1 MKHLFFFRIAATM
14 LLFMALAH
22 ATLFS
27 QVITT
32 DPPFPT
38 IDDQVVVT
46 YDISQ
51 GNGGLLGVAPPFYA
65 HAGVI
70 TNLSTGPTN
79 WRHVVA
85 DWNVNTDKCKLT
97 ALGGNLYQLVIGPSI
112 REFYNVPESETVLQ
126 LAFVFRNSDGSKVG
140 RSADG
145 TDIYANVYE
154 GGLSLNIINPENNTF
169 VTPGTVVAYKAQSD
183 DASLTTFYLD
193 NVQQAS
199 TTTSTLEGSVTIA
212 NAGLHW
218 LKFTAT
224 DGTETVAD
232 SVWIYALGT
241 SPVAELPIGVRLGIN
256 YLDNGTVTLVLHD
269 PPALKQNVFVMGDFN
284 NWIPESGFQMNRTPD
299 GKHFWLNIS
308 GLTPG
313 TEYAFQYLID
323 GTLKIADPYTN
334 KILDP
339 WNDSYIPPTTYP
351 NLKPYP
357 TGKTTGIVS
366 VLQTN
371 QQPYNWEIESFET
384 PAPED
389 LVIYE
394 MLVRDFVATRDIK
407 TIRDTLSY
415 LKRLGVNAIELM
427 PINEF
432 EGNDSW
438 GYNPAFYFAPDKA
451 YGRANDYKAFIDE
464 CHKNGI
470 AVIIDMVLNHSYG
483 QSPLLQMYFA
493 PNSNGGQPSA
503 DNPWYNEVCPNTEY
517 CWGYDFNHQSIY
529 TQAFV
534 DSVNHFWLSEYK
546 VDGFRFDFTKGF
558 TNVVNNGWDYDFSR
572 INILK
577 RMNNQ
582 IKAVKADAIV
592 ILEHLTANSEE
603 KELASAGMLLW
614 GNLNYAYGEGIMGYL
629 SGSNFSSINYKSRGW
644 TVPHLVGYMESHDEE
659 REMFRALNFG
669 NDSVSTYRIKELTTA
684 LKRMELAGAMFFT
697 IPGPKMIW
705 QFGELGYDVSI
716 DDPCRLCAKPLH
728 WEYQLDYR
736 RAYLFK
742 VWAEL
747 IKLKK
752 THEVFKTTDF
762 TLNAAGA
769 YKSLHL
775 NHPDMNAMVVGN
787 FWNRAQ
793 TQKPVFQHTGWWY
806 DYFSGDSI
814 NVIEADMYL
823 PLQAGEYRIYTDKRL
838 AKPNIGTG
846 TTEPETPE
854 NQMTLFPNPANESVM
869 LAFVSDT
876 YGKSV
881 LQIFDLNGKRLVGLN
896 GIETERGLNQIQI
909 PLKGLKTGLYF
920 VQLIRG
926 NHSETQ
932 RLIIK

>member
-1 MKHLFFFRIAATM
+1 M
-14 LLFMALAH
+14 LQFQFISKTLAVFIF
-22 ATLFS
+22 ASLISFDLTS

-38 IDDQVVVT
+38 VDDEVVIT

-51 GNGGLLGVAPPFYA
+51 GNGELLGVAPPFYA
-65 HAGVI
+65 HTGVI
-70 TNLSTGPTN
+70 TNLSTSPSN
-79 WRHVVA
+79 WRYVVA
-85 DWNVNTDKCKLT
+85 DWTVNTDKCKLT
-97 ALGGNLYQLVIGPSI
+97 PVGGNLYQLVISPSI
-112 REFYNVPESETVLQ
+112 REFYGIPESETVLQ

-140 RSADG
+140 RMADG
-145 TDIYANVYE
+145 GDIFTNVYE
-154 GGLSLNIINPENNTF
+154 GGLSLNIVYPENETF
-169 VTPGTVVAYKAQSD
+169 VAPGASVAYKAQSD
-183 DASLTTFYLD
+183 DATLTTCFLD
-193 NVQQAS
+193 NVEQAS
-199 TTTSTLEGSVTIA
+199 STSSILEGSVTIG

-218 LKFTAT
+218 LKFIAT
-224 DGTETVAD
+224 DGTETIAD

-241 SPVAELPIGVRLGIN
+241 SPVAELPAGVRLGIN
-256 YLDNGTVTLVLHD
+256 YLSDGTATLVLHD

-284 NWIPESGFQMNRTPD
+284 NWRPESGFQMNRTPD

-323 GTLKIADPYTN
+323 GTLKIADPYSH

-339 WNDSYIPPTTYP
+339 WNDGYIPSSTYP

-371 QQPYNWEIESFET
+371 QQPYSWEIENFET
-384 PAPED
+384 PDPGD

-394 MLVRDFVATRDIK
+394 MHVRDFVATRDVK

-438 GYNPAFYFAPDKA
+438 GYNPAFYFATDKA
-451 YGRANDYKAFIDE
+451 YGRADDYKAFIDE
-464 CHKNGI
+464 CHKQGF

-483 QSPLLQMYFA
+483 QSPLVQMYFT
-493 PNSNGGQPSA
+493 PNSSGGQPSA
-503 DNPWYNEVCPNTEY
+503 NNPWYNEVCPNTEY

-534 DSVNHFWLSEYK
+534 DSVNHFWLSEFK

-558 TNVVNNGWDYDFSR
+558 TNVVGNGWNYDLSR

-577 RMNNQ
+577 RMYNQ
-582 IKAVKADAIV
+582 IKAVKPDALV
-592 ILEHLTANSEE
+592 ILEHLSENSEE

-614 GNLNYAYGEGIMGYL
+614 GNLNYAYGEAVMGYL
-629 SGSNFSSINYKSRGW
+629 QGSNFSSVNYKSRGW
-644 TVPHLVGYMESHDEE
+644 AVPHLVGYMESHDEE

-669 NDSVSTYRIKELTTA
+669 NDSISTHDITQLPTA

-728 WEYQLDYR
+728 WEYQQDYR

-752 THEVFKTTDF
+752 SHDVFKTTDF
-762 TLNAAGA
+762 TLDAAGA

-775 NHPDMNAMVVGN
+775 NHPDMNVMVVAN

-793 TQKPVFQHTGWWY
+793 NEKPGFQHTGWWY
-806 DYFSGDSI
+806 DYFSGDST
-814 NVIEADMYL
+814 NVTDANMYL
-823 PLQAGEYRIYTDKRL
+823 PLQAGEYRLYTDKRL

-846 TTEPETPE
+846 LTLSERRKTEI
-854 NQMTLFPNPANESVM
+854 TLYPNPATETVM
-869 LAFVSDT
+869 VSFASKT
-876 YGKSV
+876 FGQSTIN
-881 LQIFDLNGKRLVGLN
+881 LFDLNGKRIMERS
-896 GIETERGLNQIQI
+896 GIETLAGINQQQLSL
-909 PLKGLKTGLYF
+909 PDLPSGLYF
-920 VQLIRG
+920 IQVIVG
-926 NHSETQ
+926 NQSKTQ
-932 RLIIK
+932 RLIIR